1 MNQSPSGRLLVMEPD
16 YLPIPEIFVSAM
28 IVPQL
33 DFTIRLCIPQLVLA
47 HGFSA
52 HCIIVPVLE
61 LLVSGVGKHYIFV
74 SWLCILYWV
83 VL

>member
-16 YLPIPEIFVSAM
+16 YLLVPEIFVSAM

-33 DFTIRLCIPQLVLA
+33 DFTIRLCIPGIWGVRGPARPRSQNRLVLA

-52 HCIIVPVLE
+52 HCIVVPVLE
-61 LLVSGVGKHYIFV
+61 L
-74 SWLCILYWV
+74 V
-83 VL
+83 VLGV

>member
-33 DFTIRLCIPQLVLA
+33 DFTIRLCIPA
-47 HGFSA
+47 GGAGASA
-52 HCIIVPVLE
+52 PPKPKI
-61 LLVSGVGKHYIFV
+61 G
-74 SWLCILYWV
+74 
-83 VL
+83 